1 MSSRRTI
8 RRCPRQS
15 RTTSL
20 MEPIGALPG
29 AVGDANSLKNMVGPC
44 GLEPQTSTV
53 SKKLFAVSINTT
65 TQSLLT

>member
-8 RRCPRQS
+8 RKCPRQS

-29 AVGDANSLKNMVGPC
+29 AVGDVNSLRNMVGPW
-44 GLEPQTSTV
+44 GLEPQASTM
-53 SKKLFAVSINTT
+53 SKITGEEILIHSKT
-65 TQSLLT
+65 